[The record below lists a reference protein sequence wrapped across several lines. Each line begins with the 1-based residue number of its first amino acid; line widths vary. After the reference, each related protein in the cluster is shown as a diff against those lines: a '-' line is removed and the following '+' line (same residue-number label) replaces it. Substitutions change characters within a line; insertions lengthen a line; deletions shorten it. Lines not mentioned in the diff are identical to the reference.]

1 MRLKSR
7 ILGFW
12 TPVQRRNS
20 RSGGPPD
27 EEICRD
33 NGWTEG
39 SDARLWDGMSDQI
52 DETLE
57 YNKKVNDVS
66 AAIYGR
72 GAHVLVCW
80 LTTTTAV
87 LGLITIT
94 MAS

>member
-1 MRLKSR
+1 MGKKPRTHFSKDDEVR
-7 ILGFW
+7 CNGVLG
-12 TPVQRRNS
+12 
-20 RSGGPPD
+20 
-27 EEICRD
+27 C
-33 NGWTEG
+33 TEQQTTVF
-39 SDARLWDGMSDQI
+39 DGLEI
-52 DETLE
+52 DELLE

-66 AAIYGR
+66 AAVYGR